1 MASHGLDQDVP
12 SGGCEDE
19 CDLRGELGLLVGS
32 LMEYVPVE
40 TQIGQ
45 GTYLR
50 LHSKLL
56 VEIIAAFRT
65 AS

>member
-1 MASHGLDQDVP
+1 MP

-19 CDLRGELGLLVGS
+19 CGLRGELRLLVGS
-32 LMEYVPVE
+32 LMYVPVE
-40 TQIGQ
+40 AQIGQ

-56 VEIIAAFRT
+56 VEMIAAFRT